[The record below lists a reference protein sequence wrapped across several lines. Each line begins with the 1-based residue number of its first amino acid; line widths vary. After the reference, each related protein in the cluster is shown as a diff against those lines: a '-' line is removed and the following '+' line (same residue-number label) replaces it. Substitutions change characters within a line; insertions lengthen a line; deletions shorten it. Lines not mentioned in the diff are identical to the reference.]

1 MLYCAANDDDPR
13 DRPSLRS
20 ASHPHAVSGNRLR
33 QWVPIVAAT
42 AVALPAPVLRLLEV
56 TGTAHPDLGNVGQPL
71 LFGLAIMAAAALLV
85 WASEV
90 AETEISATLAL
101 VVLALIAVLPEYA
114 VDLFFAWTA
123 PDVPECIRPD
133 FPTDCAGG
141 VSDDPHPRNLAV
153 ANMTGSNRLL
163 VGLAWPAIFLIF
175 WLRTRAR
182 EMTVERSNS
191 LGILFLGAATL
202 YSFSIPIR
210 GHLSLIDT
218 VVMFSIFAAY
228 LFISSRMPRREVEE
242 FVGPSA
248 AIGALPTLLRRLT
261 IVAIFLYAAAV
272 IFASAEPFAEGLVHM
287 GKELGIEEFILVQW
301 LAPLASES
309 PEFLLAGLLAAR
321 GRHHAAM
328 TILIASKVNQWT
340 LLIGSLP
347 AAYAISGG
355 SLSPL
360 EFDARQAEEVYLTAA
375 QSLFAV
381 AIFVNLSMHRWEA
394 VLLAALFGTQLFFFD
409 TMVRLGYASFYM
421 LLALLMFVRDVPT
434 MPDLW
439 RAARDTALQPQTAPG
454 PSDRAPP

>member
-1 MLYCAANDDDPR
+1 MPLAP
-13 DRPSLRS
+13 P
-20 ASHPHAVSGNRLR
+20 AVTNSRLR
-33 QWVPIVAAT
+33 HWALIVAAA

-56 TGTAHPDLGNVGQPL
+56 TGTAEPDLGNVGQSM

-101 VVLALIAVLPEYA
+101 VALALIAVLPEYA

-123 PDVPECIRPD
+123 PDNPEH
-133 FPTDCAGG
+133 A
-141 VSDDPHPRNLAV
+141 HLAV
-153 ANMTGSNRLL
+153 ANMTGANRLL
-163 VGLAWPAIFLIF
+163 VGLAWPTIFLIF
-175 WLRTRAR
+175 WLRTRSR

-191 LGILFLGAATL
+191 LGIVFLGAATA

-218 VVMFSIFAAY
+218 AVMFSIFGAY
-228 LFISSRMPRREVEE
+228 LYLTSRMPSREVEE

-248 AIGALPTLLRRLT
+248 AIAALPTLARRLVT
-261 IVAIFLYAAAV
+261 VAIFLYAAAV
-272 IFASAEPFAEGLVHM
+272 IFAAAEPFAEGLVDT
-287 GKELGIEEFILVQW
+287 GSQLGIEEFILVQW

-309 PEFLLAGLLAAR
+309 PEFILAGLLAAR
-321 GRHHAAM
+321 GRHHGAM

-347 AAYAISGG
+347 VAYGISGAT
-355 SLSPL
+355 LSPL

-381 AIFVNLSMHRWEA
+381 AIFVNLRMHYWEA
-394 VLLAALFGTQLFFFD
+394 ISLAVLFSTQLFFFN
-409 TMVRLGYASFYM
+409 TTVRLGYASFYM
-421 LLALLMFVRDVPT
+421 LLALFMFLRDVPT

-439 RAARDTALQPQTAPG
+439 RAARDTALQAQANPN
-454 PSDRAPP
+454 PSDRGPP